1 MEFQKKNNK
10 QEAAF
15 FCVCG
20 NEKKMNRIW
29 DGSNRGG
36 DSFIHTEP
44 EVQNTVTWKLCVSSW
59 RKVSNR
65 VEG

>member
-1 MEFQKKNNK
+1 V
-10 QEAAF
+10 
-15 FCVCG
+15 CVGG